1 MTHEYKQL
9 IAPVEF
15 WKPITTKEV
24 PHVKPYYWVSSL
36 GRVYSTKSNK
46 FLKTFQDK
54 KSEYISV
61 GLRTEYGSV
70 RVLLHRLVMMTFY
83 PIQGMEKYEVN
94 HMYTGDKDI
103 NTTYN
108 LEWCTRPYNIAHAW
122 ENGLYH
128 VGEDHHN
135 AKLTNDEVHVIC
147 QGLVQNL
154 PYEVIANNIGRVLDP
169 VLSSTISDIKAG
181 RRWAHISSLYTFP
194 TGVSYQLLTDN
205 QVHEVCKLLEQNL
218 KMNQIEIL
226 ERVGVNTSSL
236 DNVNLKKYIHCVDR
250 IRRRDRFV
258 SISKNYN
265 F

>member
-108 LEWCTRPYNIAHAW
+108 L
-122 ENGLYH
+122 
-128 VGEDHHN
+128 
-135 AKLTNDEVHVIC
+135 
-147 QGLVQNL
+147 
-154 PYEVIANNIGRVLDP
+154 
-169 VLSSTISDIKAG
+169 
-181 RRWAHISSLYTFP
+181 
-194 TGVSYQLLTDN
+194 
-205 QVHEVCKLLEQNL
+205 
-218 KMNQIEIL
+218 
-226 ERVGVNTSSL
+226 
-236 DNVNLKKYIHCVDR
+236 
-250 IRRRDRFV
+250 
-258 SISKNYN
+258 
-265 F
+265 